1 MIVDGGSCENFV
13 SQKLVDYLKL
23 PTEKHKNPYM
33 LRWVKRGPSVKVT
46 KHAGFLFLSVSITNM
61 RFGAM

>member
-1 MIVDGGSCENFV
+1 V

-33 LRWVKRGPSVKVT
+33 LGWVKRGPSVKVT
-46 KHAGFLFLSVSITNM
+46 EAYGVPLSIGKHYKHEIWCDVIDMDASM
-61 RFGAM
+61 YY